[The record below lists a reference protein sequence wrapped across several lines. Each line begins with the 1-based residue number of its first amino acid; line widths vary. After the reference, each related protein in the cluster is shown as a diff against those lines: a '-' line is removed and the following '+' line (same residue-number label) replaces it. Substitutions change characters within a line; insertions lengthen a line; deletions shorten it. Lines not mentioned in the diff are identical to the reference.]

1 MSVLESS
8 VIVRTLRRIVRTSL
22 LVTGLSALG
31 RGFRRIDRAIAQA
44 AAEKNAAEDAPR
56 VRAIIADSRLVQ
68 ALDRLFSA
76 PSVAWRYSRVRPL
89 VESVQASVRQLDLG
103 ERIRLLGWMIVVAVV
118 TRAALFVL
126 VGNRPSAVT
135 IGVWAIVAAIGAV
148 MMSAPAQIGVAWV
161 EWRRRRGL

>member
-8 VIVRTLRRIVRTSL
+8 VLVRTLRRVGRTSL

-31 RGFRRIDRAIAQA
+31 RGFRRIDQAIAQA

-56 VRAIIADSRLVQ
+56 VRAIVAGSRLVQ

-76 PSVAWRYSRVRPL
+76 PAVAWRYSRVRPI
-89 VESVQASVRQLDLG
+89 VESVQASVRELELSQ
-103 ERIRLLGWMIVVAVV
+103 RIRLLGWMIIVAVV

-135 IGVWAIVAAIGAV
+135 LGIWAIVVVVGAF
-148 MMSAPAQIGVAWV
+148 MMSAPAQIGAAWV
-161 EWRRRRGL
+161 DWRRRRGF